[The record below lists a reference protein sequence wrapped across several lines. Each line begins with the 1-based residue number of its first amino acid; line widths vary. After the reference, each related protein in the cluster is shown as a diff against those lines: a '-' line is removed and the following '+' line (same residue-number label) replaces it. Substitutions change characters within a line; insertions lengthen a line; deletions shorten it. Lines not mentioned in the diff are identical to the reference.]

1 MTMAI
6 WPTVGPPSQQ
16 LELRRRRILGSATP
30 AGDKRDGI
38 HFARQVRTECHEYR
52 LGGLGSVLGRVPAA
66 SDRVQHGLHLSA
78 WPVAVDR
85 RNVADRWRIRPS
97 RDARVTVA

>member
-6 WPTVGPPSQQ
+6 GR
-16 LELRRRRILGSATP
+16 LLGRPASSWICAGGGSWVTATP

-38 HFARQVRTECHEYR
+38 HFARQVRTERHEYR